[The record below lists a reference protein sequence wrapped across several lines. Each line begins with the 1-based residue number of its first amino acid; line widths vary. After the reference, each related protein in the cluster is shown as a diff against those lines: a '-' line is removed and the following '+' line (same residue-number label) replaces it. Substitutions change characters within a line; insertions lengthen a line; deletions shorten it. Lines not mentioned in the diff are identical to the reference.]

1 MEVMRV
7 NESEAWIWISLISG
21 LSVTKVNRLL
31 EKYCS
36 VYTISELRESELREN
51 LEEQILTNQNIRDIL
66 DPKNKIKAQEI
77 FENLYKKNIGT
88 INITDNRYP
97 YLLKQIYN
105 PPILL
110 YYRGNCNFDTNSI
123 AVVGSRRTTKYGS
136 STAKKMCY
144 QLSLR
149 GINIISGM
157 ATGIDSFAHQGCIDA
172 NGFTTAVLACG
183 VDHPYPASNIKLYN
197 DILENNG
204 LIVSEYPP
212 GTLPL
217 KHHFPLRNR
226 IISGLSQGVLVVE
239 AAKKS
244 GSLITATYALEQG
257 REVFAVPGNID
268 AVLSE
273 GTNQL
278 IRDGAKMVS
287 GIDDI
292 INELSI
298 CDISE
303 KSFKGEN
310 EHAYQNNK
318 EVEQKLFKLFR
329 GLSTNEIRVVK
340 NIICG
345 FNTLDEIIEKSSLPA
360 QEVIMLLFMLEMKG
374 VVEKEAGNN
383 YKILNSAV

>member
-1 MEVMRV
+1 MSM
-7 NESEAWIWISLISG
+7 NESETWIWLSLISAI
-21 LSVTKVNRLL
+21 SANKVTRLL
-31 EKYCS
+31 DKYHSICA
-36 VYTISELRESELREN
+36 ISQLSEIDLKEC
-51 LEEQILTNQNIRDIL
+51 LQQSILTNQNIIDIL
-66 DPKNKIKAQEI
+66 DPKNKVKAKYIYE
-77 FENLYKKNIGT
+77 ELYRKNIGT
-88 INITDNRYP
+88 INYMDSAYP

-110 YYRGNCNFDTNSI
+110 YYKGQCNFNSNTI

-136 STAKKMCY
+136 NTAKKICY
-144 QLSLR
+144 QLGLR
-149 GINIISGM
+149 GIHIVSGM

-172 NGFTTAVLACG
+172 NGFTIAVLACG
-183 VDHPYPASNIKLYN
+183 VDQPYPASNTKLYK
-197 DILENNG
+197 DILESSG
-204 LIVSEYPP
+204 LIISEYPP

-268 AVLSE
+268 AFLSE

-287 GIDDI
+287 GVEDI
-292 INELSI
+292 TSELNI
-298 CDISE
+298 FCKNGVVCDTDSQ
-303 KSFKGEN
+303 KL
-310 EHAYQNNK
+310 NNV
-318 EVEQKLFKLFR
+318 EMEQKIFKLFR
-329 GLSTNEIRVVK
+329 GLSTNEIRLVK
-340 NIICG
+340 SIING
-345 FNTLDEIIEKSSLPA
+345 FNMLEELIEMSNLSS

-374 VVEKEAGNN
+374 VVEKEPGNI
-383 YKILNSAV
+383 YKILCSAI

>member
-1 MEVMRV
+1 M

-31 EKYCS
+31 EKYRS
-36 VYTISELRESELREN
+36 VCTISELRESELREN
-51 LEEQILTNQNIRDIL
+51 IEEQILTNQNMRDIL

-77 FENLYKKNIGT
+77 FENLYKKNIGS
-88 INITDNRYP
+88 INIIDNRYP

-110 YYRGNCNFDTNSI
+110 YYKGNCNFDTNSI

-144 QLSLR
+144 QLALR

-197 DILENNG
+197 DILENKG
-204 LIVSEYPP
+204 LIISEYPP

-239 AAKKS
+239 AARKS

-292 INELSI
+292 TNELSI
-298 CDISE
+298 CEMSL
-303 KSFKGEN
+303 KGGN
-310 EHAYQNNK
+310 EHSHQNNI

-340 NIICG
+340 NIISG
-345 FNTLDEIIEKSSLPA
+345 FNTLDEIIEKSSLSA

-383 YKILNSAV
+383 YIILN